1 MQGKEGTKKTLYP
14 ESVSV
19 YLPKGTKAR
28 LEAEAAERGMTVS
41 TFLRIAVLDLLR
53 NAKTAQKRSH

>member
-1 MQGKEGTKKTLYP
+1 MQGKEGIKKTLFP
-14 ESVSV
+14 ESASV

-28 LEAEAAERGMTVS
+28 LETAAVERGMTVS

-53 NAKTAQKRSH
+53 NVQKAPGLGR